1 MYFHPLS
8 CWFVYTIQKLAEARE
23 LTRGEVNEPLDA
35 ADFECRAVISCTV
48 NGDDRDVCVE
58 SAFLVSLCKTSQLV
72 GSLWLVQSCEVC
84 LVYVSCLF
92 ACPTTPLAHMSTHL
106 PANPSLQCS
115 VFQYEKTGLMAA
127 QSICPVPHRAEA
139 LLEGGYPLNT
149 EHECLVT

>member
-84 LVYVSCLF
+84 LVYVSYLF
-92 ACPTTPLAHMSTHL
+92 ACPHHAIGTYVNTSPGKPLA
-106 PANPSLQCS
+106 A
-115 VFQYEKTGLMAA
+115 VFGV
-127 QSICPVPHRAEA
+127 SI
-139 LLEGGYPLNT
+139 
-149 EHECLVT
+149 